1 MAVSPPDIFSI
12 KKSDDNKSST
22 LQRVRFSSVQLEHS
36 VSVPESTASWQES
49 SFEHSDTGETHTGD
63 KKNETVGA
71 AGSETNGKIWDGKYH
86 KFDRANVLRIFK
98 SGDDEN
104 KLLKAVFGAV
114 AGLIIGGILFVV
126 LVFSFD
132 YTELEAGII
141 VAISTIIMSLCLA
154 FSTLCRCIM
163 ALVFPNFFTG
173 KGRTVFLSII
183 FGVLLTNPVANI
195 THNAKETGNSFSC
208 MTELARNQ
216 TLALQR
222 QLAQPVEELYK
233 YVEEQNR
240 RLKILSEG
248 ISGAFSTGSSQINQ
262 GINGAQG
269 TLNNVIQ
276 VN

>member
-1 MAVSPPDIFSI
+1 M
-12 KKSDDNKSST
+12 
-22 LQRVRFSSVQLEHS
+22 RFSSEKLEHS
-36 VSVPESTASWQES
+36 ISVPESTSSWQES
-49 SFEHSDTGETHTGD
+49 SFDHSDTEGENEENQ
-63 KKNETVGA
+63 KNKATEVAEVEMNG
-71 AGSETNGKIWDGKYH
+71 GSSDGKYH
-86 KFDRANVLRIFK
+86 KFGRSKVLEILK
-98 SGDDEN
+98 MGDDEN

-114 AGLIIGGILFVV
+114 AGVVIGGLLFVV

-141 VAISTIIMSLCLA
+141 VALSTVIMSLCLA
-154 FSTLCRCIM
+154 FFTLCRCIM

-222 QLAQPVEELYK
+222 QLSQPVEELYD
-233 YVEEQNR
+233 YIEEQNR
-240 RLKILSEG
+240 RLKVLSEG
-248 ISGAFSTGSSQINQ
+248 ISGAFSTSSGQINQ
-262 GINGAQG
+262 GINEAQG
-269 TLNNVIQ
+269 TVNTIIQ
-276 VN
+276 VRNY